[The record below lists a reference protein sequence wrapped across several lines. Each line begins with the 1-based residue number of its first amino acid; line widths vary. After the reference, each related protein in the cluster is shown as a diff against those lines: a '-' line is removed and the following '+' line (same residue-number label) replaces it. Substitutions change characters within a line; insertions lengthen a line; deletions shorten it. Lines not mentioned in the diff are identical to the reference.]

1 MVHHWAA
8 SALVLVLCALRPPAA
23 LGQSKTS
30 GPPAAQRQSDTARKR
45 GTLGQNQPNP
55 FPRETTIPF
64 TVGDDSCAS
73 GTEQHVVTLRI
84 YNILSQLV
92 SVPVLTDSASVDGT
106 VGQGLSR
113 PVSGLKLSC
122 GAYSAR
128 WDGKHSRSGRRAAPG
143 VYMYQ
148 LVVDGRPSGM
158 KKMLVSQDTPA
169 P

>member
-8 SALVLVLCALRPPAA
+8 SALLLVLCALPPSVAF
-23 LGQSKTS
+23 GQSKTS
-30 GPPAAQRQSDTARKR
+30 GPPPVQRQSDAARKH

-92 SVPVLTDSASVDGT
+92 SVPVLTDSANADGT
-106 VGQGLSR
+106 AVLTSPR
-113 PVSGLKLSC
+113 PVNGLQLSC

-148 LVVDGRPSGM
+148 LVVDGRPAGM
-158 KKMLVSQDTPA
+158 KKMLVSQETPA